1 MMTEVP
7 DPTAADF
14 LHMPAYE
21 RVARFALVDTPA
33 LRRTLSDRDVAS
45 ILGSLCLAY
54 AMEERY
60 DEAFAAGLRAQRI
73 ARGRATDDP
82 ALLGH
87 VLLNLGVAHSQAGD
101 LEKGLAAYLESWT
114 HARRGGDEGTLFK
127 AGANAL
133 LALEA
138 GRRTGEAEFAFLQ
151 ECRAVFE
158 AADRQPESARASRL
172 LGEALL
178 DRGQVADAIAVLD
191 RVLVLT
197 ESLGGAR
204 SMRRETTRLLR
215 EADRRIGDPAD
226 APPLGPGVLREVGAL
241 VDDGVESALRGI
253 VPRTRTCFSRAL
265 ALLERR
271 ARPRERLLA
280 AFLLLVGA
288 QLAFHEDDELA
299 TIELMKRAGQEVE
312 LIKPSLAEWV
322 KTHAFHLDLGA
333 LSTLARNAAVSA
345 RERGSGA

>member
-1 MMTEVP
+1 MAEESE
-7 DPTAADF
+7 PTADRF
-14 LHMPAYE
+14 LHMPVYE
-21 RVARFALVDTPA
+21 RVAHFALVDTPA
-33 LRRTLSDRDVAS
+33 VRRTLSDREAAS
-45 ILGSLCLAY
+45 VLGCLCLAY

-60 DEAFAAGLRAQRI
+60 DEAFAAGLQGQRI
-73 ARGRATDDP
+73 ARARAADDP

-87 VLLNLGVAHSQAGD
+87 VLLNLGVAHCQAGD
-101 LEKGLAAYLESWT
+101 LEQGLAEYLESWT
-114 HARRGGDEGTLFK
+114 HARRGGDETTLFK

-133 LALEA
+133 LTLEA
-138 GRRTGEAEFAFLQ
+138 GRPVGETELPFLQ

-158 AADRQPESARASRL
+158 AADRQPEAARASRL

-178 DRGQVADAIAVLD
+178 DRGQVTDAITVLD

-204 SMRRETTRLLR
+204 SIRRETIRLLLA
-215 EADRRIGDPAD
+215 ADRRIDDPAHT
-226 APPLGPGVLREVGAL
+226 PPLGPGALREVRAL

-280 AFLLLVGA
+280 AFLLLTGGR
-288 QLAFHEDDELA
+288 LAFHEGDEPTAL
-299 TIELMKRAGQEVE
+299 ELMRRAGQEVE
-312 LIKPSLAEWV
+312 LIKPSQAEWV
-322 KTHAFHLDLGA
+322 KAHAFDLDLGA
-333 LSTLARNAAVSA
+333 LSTLARNASVSA
-345 RERGSGA
+345 RERGSGP

>member
-1 MMTEVP
+1 MTEVP
-7 DPTAADF
+7 DTTEADF
-14 LHMPAYE
+14 LRMPAYE
-21 RVARFALVDTPA
+21 RVARFALVDMPA
-33 LRRTLSDRDVAS
+33 VRRMLSDRDVAS
-45 ILGSLCLAY
+45 VLGSLCLAY
-54 AMEERY
+54 AQEERY
-60 DEAFAAGLRAQRI
+60 DEALAAGLRAQRI
-73 ARGRATDDP
+73 ARGRAADDP

-101 LEKGLAAYLESWT
+101 LEKGLAAYLESWP

-138 GRRTGEAEFAFLQ
+138 GQPTGEAEFSFLQ

-158 AADRQPESARASRL
+158 AADRQPETARASRL

-178 DRGQVADAIAVLD
+178 ERGQVADAIAVLD

-204 SMRRETTRLLR
+204 SMRRETTRLLLK
-215 EADRRIGDPAD
+215 ADRRIGDPAD
-226 APPLGPGVLREVGAL
+226 TPPLGPGVLYEVRAL
-241 VDDGVESALRGI
+241 VDDGVQSALRGL

-280 AFLLLVGA
+280 AFLLLVGGR
-288 QLAFHEDDELA
+288 LAFHEDDEPA
-299 TIELMKRAGQEVE
+299 AFALMTRAGQEVE

-322 KTHAFHLDLGA
+322 KSCAYDLDLGE
-333 LSTLARNAAVSA
+333 LSRLARNAAVGA
-345 RERGSGA
+345 RERRSGP

>member
-1 MMTEVP
+1 MTEVR
-7 DPTAADF
+7 DTTEADF
-14 LHMPAYE
+14 SRMPAYE
-21 RVARFALVDTPA
+21 RVARFALVDMPA
-33 LRRTLSDRDVAS
+33 VRRMLSDRDVAS
-45 ILGSLCLAY
+45 VLGSLCLAY
-54 AMEERY
+54 AQEERY
-60 DEAFAAGLRAQRI
+60 DEALAAGLRAQRI
-73 ARGRATDDP
+73 ARGRAADDP

-101 LEKGLAAYLESWT
+101 LEKGLAAYLESWP

-138 GRRTGEAEFAFLQ
+138 GQPTGEAEFSFLQ

-158 AADRQPESARASRL
+158 AADRQPETARASRL

-178 DRGQVADAIAVLD
+178 ERGQVADAIAVLD

-204 SMRRETTRLLR
+204 SMRRETTRLLL

-226 APPLGPGVLREVGAL
+226 TPPLGPGVLYEVRAL
-241 VDDGVESALRGI
+241 VDDGVQSALRGL

-280 AFLLLVGA
+280 AFLLLVGGR
-288 QLAFHEDDELA
+288 LAFHEDDEPA
-299 TIELMKRAGQEVE
+299 AFALMTRAGQEVE

-322 KTHAFHLDLGA
+322 KSCAYDLDLGE
-333 LSTLARNAAVSA
+333 LSRLARNAAVGA
-345 RERGSGA
+345 RERRSGP

>member
-1 MMTEVP
+1 MTEVP
-7 DPTAADF
+7 ETTEADF
-14 LHMPAYE
+14 SRMPAYE
-21 RVARFALVDTPA
+21 RVARFALVDMPA
-33 LRRTLSDRDVAS
+33 VRRMLSDRDVAAV
-45 ILGSLCLAY
+45 LGSLCLAY
-54 AMEERY
+54 AREERY
-60 DEAFAAGLRAQRI
+60 DEALAAGLRAQRI
-73 ARGRATDDP
+73 ARGRAGDDP
-82 ALLGH
+82 ALLGQ

-101 LEKGLAAYLESWT
+101 LEKGLAAYLESWP

-138 GRRTGEAEFAFLQ
+138 GQPTGEAEFSFLQ

-158 AADRQPESARASRL
+158 AADRRPETARASRL

-178 DRGQVADAIAVLD
+178 ERGRVADAIAVLD

-197 ESLGGAR
+197 ESLGGVR
-204 SMRRETTRLLR
+204 SMRRETTRLLL

-226 APPLGPGVLREVGAL
+226 APPLGPGVLHEVRAL
-241 VDDGVESALRGI
+241 VDDGVQSALRGL
-253 VPRTRTCFSRAL
+253 VPRTRTCFCRAL

-280 AFLLLVGA
+280 AFLLLVGGR
-288 QLAFHEDDELA
+288 LAFHEDDEPA
-299 TIELMKRAGQEVE
+299 AFVLMKRAGREVE

-322 KTHAFHLDLGA
+322 KSCAYDLDLGE
-333 LSTLARNAAVSA
+333 LSRLARNAAVSA
-345 RERGSGA
+345 RERRSGP

>member
-1 MMTEVP
+1 MMAEEPET
-7 DPTAADF
+7 TADRI
-14 LHMPAYE
+14 LSMPVYE
-21 RVARFALVDTPA
+21 RVAHFALVDAPA
-33 LRRTLSDRDVAS
+33 VRRLLSDRDVAS
-45 ILGSLCLAY
+45 ALGCLCLAY

-73 ARGRATDDP
+73 ARGQAADDP

-87 VLLNLGVAHSQAGD
+87 VLLNLGVAHCQAGD

-114 HARRGGDEGTLFK
+114 HARRGGDEPTFLK
-127 AGANAL
+127 AGVNAL

-138 GRRTGEAEFAFLQ
+138 GRPIGETEFPFLQ

-158 AADRQPESARASRL
+158 AANQEPEAARACRL

-178 DRGQVADAIAVLD
+178 DRGQAADAIAVLD

-204 SMRRETTRLLR
+204 SMRRETTRLLL
-215 EADRRIGDPAD
+215 EADRRIDDPAD
-226 APPLGPGVLREVGAL
+226 TPPLGPGALREVRAL

-280 AFLLLVGA
+280 AFLMLVGA
-288 QLAFHEDDELA
+288 RFAFHEDDEPTTLG
-299 TIELMKRAGQEVE
+299 LMKRAGQEVE

-322 KTHAFHLDLGA
+322 KTRACHMDLGA
-333 LSTLARNAAVSA
+333 LSTLARNVSVSA
-345 RERGSGA
+345 RSRGSGP

>member
-1 MMTEVP
+1 MTEVP
-7 DPTAADF
+7 ETTEAD
-14 LHMPAYE
+14 LSRMPAYE
-21 RVARFALVDTPA
+21 RVARFALVDMPA
-33 LRRTLSDRDVAS
+33 VRRMLSDRDVAAV
-45 ILGSLCLAY
+45 LGSLCLAY
-54 AMEERY
+54 AQEERY
-60 DEAFAAGLRAQRI
+60 DEALAAGLRAQRI
-73 ARGRATDDP
+73 ARGRAADDP

-101 LEKGLAAYLESWT
+101 LEKGLAAYLESWP

-138 GRRTGEAEFAFLQ
+138 GQPTGEAEFSFLQ

-158 AADRQPESARASRL
+158 AADRQPETARASRL

-178 DRGQVADAIAVLD
+178 ERGRVADAIAVLD

-204 SMRRETTRLLR
+204 SMRRETTRLLL

-226 APPLGPGVLREVGAL
+226 APPLGPGVLHEVRAL
-241 VDDGVESALRGI
+241 VDDGVQSALRGL
-253 VPRTRTCFSRAL
+253 VPRTRTCFCRAL

-280 AFLLLVGA
+280 AFLLLVGGR
-288 QLAFHEDDELA
+288 LAFHEDDEPA
-299 TIELMKRAGQEVE
+299 AFVLMKRAGQEVE

-322 KTHAFHLDLGA
+322 KSCAYDLDLGE
-333 LSTLARNAAVSA
+333 LSRLARNAAVSA
-345 RERGSGA
+345 RERRSGP